1 MQLVVGRIGRAHG
14 LRGEVTVEVR
24 TDSPD
29 LRFSPGAELFTEPN
43 TGPLKV
49 LTSRWHNQLLL
60 ISFENHPDRNSIE
73 GLRNTLLLAD
83 VDISAPGE
91 SEDDFHDFQLIELA
105 VVNQSG
111 ELIGKV
117 REVIHLPAQDLLA
130 IDRGEAPELL
140 IPFVRQFVPTIDL
153 KVGRIVIN
161 PPEGLMEDLD
171 EN

>member
-1 MQLVVGRIGRAHG
+1 M
-14 LRGEVTVEVR
+14 
-24 TDSPD
+24 
-29 LRFSPGAELFTEPN
+29 LFR
-43 TGPLKV
+43 
-49 LTSRWHNQLLL
+49 S
-60 ISFENHPDRNSIE
+60 
-73 GLRNTLLLAD
+73 
-83 VDISAPGE
+83 
-91 SEDDFHDFQLIELA
+91 FQLIELA

-153 KVGRIVIN
+153 KAGRIIIN
-161 PPEGLMEDLD
+161 PPEGLVEDLD